1 MTIMKSAEY
10 SERNEILL
18 GDSFTRAKNLYTSL
32 DPAAQR
38 STLKTL
44 KAKRNR
50 LWCRV
55 ILYIPVCCFVWHA
68 LPCLDNDSLCSKISV
83 FVMMFGV
90 FFIPMFGMYIVLLAV
105 FSIFVT
111 LRVKHLR
118 TLSND
123 EVSEVSD
130 VQKRPILDTTHAA
143 GATVTEVAQAL
154 NVSRATVYRHANP

>member
-1 MTIMKSAEY
+1 MQSAKYPEC
-10 SERNEILL
+10 EEILL

-32 DPAAQR
+32 DPVAQR
-38 STLKTL
+38 SALKTL

-68 LPCLDNDSLCSKISV
+68 LPCLDNDGLRSMISI

-90 FFIPMFGMYIVLLAV
+90 FFTPMFGMYIVLLAV

-111 LRVKHLR
+111 LRVKHL
-118 TLSND
+118 SA
-123 EVSEVSD
+123 VSRGEVSD
-130 VQKRPILDTTHAA
+130 VYDVQK
-143 GATVTEVAQAL
+143 
-154 NVSRATVYRHANP
+154 